1 MFVCDSV
8 FPAGTE
14 TPEPNVA
21 DDKRD
26 FVVAERGDLPTSF
39 VQTVP
44 EEEAT
49 GLLKELYDKNAAAQ
63 GYISNY
69 IKALSLHPE
78 IVNGYRNLIKILRE
92 RVDLR
97 RYELITIAVSATL
110 RCSY

>member
-1 MFVCDSV
+1 M
-8 FPAGTE
+8 
-14 TPEPNVA
+14 
-21 DDKRD
+21 
-26 FVVAERGDLPTSF
+26 SF

-44 EEEAT
+44 EAEAT
-49 GLLKELYDKNAAAQ
+49 GLVKELYDKDAAAQ

-69 IKALSLHPE
+69 VRTLSLHPE
-78 IVNGYRNLIKILRE
+78 IVAGYRNFIRVLRE

>member
-1 MFVCDSV
+1 M
-8 FPAGTE
+8 
-14 TPEPNVA
+14 
-21 DDKRD
+21 
-26 FVVAERGDLPTSF
+26 SF

-44 EEEAT
+44 DAEAT
-49 GLLKELYDKNAAAQ
+49 GLVKELYEKDLEAQ

-69 IKALSLHPE
+69 IRALSLHPE
-78 IVNGYRNLIKILRE
+78 IVTGYRNLVKVLRE